1 MKKTI
6 QFEKLVERARM
17 DRGAGVDVVDGVMSR
32 LRVREQEGTIS
43 YRPLAVIASFS
54 SAAAACIGGLVLWS
68 VTAGSSG
75 GLADIYQA
83 ISWVVQ

>member
-6 QFEKLVERARM
+6 QFEKLVEQARM

-32 LRVREQEGTIS
+32 LRVREQEARMY

-54 SAAAACIGGLVLWS
+54 SAAAACIVGLVLWS
-68 VTAGSSG
+68 AAAGSSG
-75 GLADIYQA
+75 GLADVYQA